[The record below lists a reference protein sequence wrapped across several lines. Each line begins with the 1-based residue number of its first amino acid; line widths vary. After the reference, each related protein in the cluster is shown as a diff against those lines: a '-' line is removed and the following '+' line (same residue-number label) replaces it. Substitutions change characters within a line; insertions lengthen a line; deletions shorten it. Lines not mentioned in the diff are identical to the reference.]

1 MQHIMFGDINANKT
15 VCILSVYLNKENMVK
30 TYLQPFGLDEDAF
43 MALNLY
49 VDPVN
54 KKTPKALLKEY
65 VETDLMPVLK
75 EQSIKYVLCT
85 DAEYFK
91 VLAGV
96 MKVDTN
102 VGYVLPCAYDQDIHV
117 AYAPSYKSVFYD
129 PDKAKPKIETAMHAL
144 ANHWEGKY
152 KPPGDSIV
160 KFVAYPEKLQ
170 DISDWLD
177 KLIAM
182 DCPLTCD
189 IEAFNLKHHTAGIG
203 SITFCWNQHEGI
215 AFLVDY
221 IPIEGTTEAP
231 FGTKGYNKEVRALLL
246 NFFQRMKHKIIY
258 HHIAYDAYVL
268 IYQLFMTNV
277 IDTKGLLAG
286 INVMLANW
294 ECTKLI
300 SYLATNS
307 CAGNDLS
314 LKTQAQE
321 FAGNWAQDD
330 IKDIC
335 KIEPSK
341 LLAYNLIDGLSTW
354 FVYNRHYPTVIADQQ
369 LDIYETLFKPTTID
383 IIQMQ
388 LTGMPLNMKR
398 VAEVKVIMQQDF
410 DSAIQR
416 ISGCVLVQEY
426 AYQRKLAWITERN
439 LKLKKKRVSMVDADA
454 ELLKPK
460 NTVAWNPNS
469 YPQLQE
475 LLYEVIGLPVIE
487 YTDNKQPAVDGDT
500 IEKLKHHTTDPR
512 VLTLLE
518 AFIDYTAVNKIL
530 TGFIPAME
538 NAALGPDG
546 WHYLFGNFNLGG
558 TVSGRLSS
566 SQPNLQNLPANS
578 KYAKLIKSCFQAPN
592 GWLFVG
598 LDFASLEDRISA
610 LTTKDPNTLTV
621 YLEGFDGHSLRAQA
635 YFGEAMLDIE
645 RAPVG
650 AKCYKAMLG
659 TKEIFF
665 HEHETIMYM
674 GKKVTGAELYQLL
687 SI

>member
-1 MQHIMFGDINANKT
+1 MQYIMFGDSNATKT
-15 VCILSVYLNKENMVK
+15 VCILSVYLNKEAIIK

-43 MALNLY
+43 MAINLY
-49 VDPVN
+49 QDPMT
-54 KKTPKALLKEY
+54 KKTSKALLKEY
-65 VETDLMPVLK
+65 AETDLMPVLK
-75 EQSIKYVLCT
+75 EQDIKYVLCT

-91 VLAGV
+91 VLSGV
-96 MKVDTN
+96 TKVDTN
-102 VGYVLPCAYDQDIHV
+102 LGYVLPCAYDDSIYV
-117 AYAPSYKSVFYD
+117 TYAPSYKSVFYD
-129 PDKAKPKIETAMHAL
+129 PDKAKAKIETAMHAL
-144 ANHWEGKY
+144 ANHWEDKY
-152 KPPGDSIV
+152 KPPGNNIV
-160 KFVAYPEKLQ
+160 KFAQYP
-170 DISDWLD
+170 DTIDYIANWLD
-177 KLIAM
+177 KLIEM

-189 IEAFNLKHHTAGIG
+189 IEAFSLKHHTAGIG
-203 SITFCWNQHEGI
+203 SITFCWNQNEGI

-221 IPIEGTTEAP
+221 VPIIGAIEAP
-231 FGTKGYNKEVRALLL
+231 YGTKGYNKEVRALLL
-246 NFFQRMKHKIIY
+246 NFFKRMKHKVIY
-258 HHIAYDAYVL
+258 HNVAYDAYVL
-268 IYQLFMTNV
+268 IYQLFMSNV
-277 IDTKGLLAG
+277 IDTKGLLDG
-286 INVMLANW
+286 INVMLSAW

-307 CAGNDLS
+307 CAGNDLK

-335 KIEPSK
+335 KIPPTK
-341 LLAYNLIDGLSTW
+341 LLEYNLIDGLSTW
-354 FVYNRHYPTVIADQQ
+354 FVHDKHYPTIVNEQQ
-369 LDIYETLFKPTTID
+369 LDIYETLFKATTVD

-388 LTGMPLNMKR
+388 LTGMPINMRR
-398 VAEVKVIMQQDF
+398 VAEVKVTMQQDF
-410 DSAIQR
+410 DSAVKR
-416 ISGCVLVQEY
+416 ISDCVLVQEY
-426 AYQRKLAWITERN
+426 AYQRKLNWITKRN
-439 LKLKKKRVSMVDADA
+439 LELKKKRVSMEDADA

-460 NTVAWNPNS
+460 NDVRWNPNS

-475 LLYEVIGLPVIE
+475 LLYTVIGLPVIE

-500 IEKLKHHTTDPR
+500 IEKLKNHTTDSR
-512 VLTLLE
+512 VLVLLE
-518 AFIDYTAVNKIL
+518 AFMDYTAVNKIL

-578 KYAKLIKSCFQAPN
+578 KYAKLIKSCFQAPT
-592 GWLFVG
+592 GWLFAG

-610 LTTKDPNTLTV
+610 LTTKDPNKLTV

-635 YFGEAMLDIE
+635 YFSEAMPDIE
-645 RAPVG
+645 RAPLG

-659 TKEIFF
+659 TKEIYF
-665 HEHETIMYM
+665 HEHEVIMYM

-687 SI
+687 SV

>member
-1 MQHIMFGDINANKT
+1 MQHIMFGDINTSKT
-15 VCILSVYLNKENMVK
+15 VCILSVYLNREEIKK

-43 MALNLY
+43 MALSLY
-49 VDPVN
+49 QDPKT
-54 KKTPKALLKEY
+54 KKTSKAVLKEY
-65 VETDLMPVLK
+65 TETELIPVLK
-75 EQSIKYVLCT
+75 EQNISYVLCT

-96 MKVDTN
+96 MKVDAN
-102 VGYVLPCAYDQDIHV
+102 VGYVLPCAYDPNIHV

-129 PDKAKPKIETAMHAL
+129 PDKAKPKIETAMHSL
-144 ANHWEGKY
+144 ANHLEGKY
-152 KPPGDSIV
+152 KAPGDNIV
-160 KFVAYPEKLQ
+160 KFAEYPNTLQ
-170 DISDWLD
+170 TISDWLD

-189 IEAFNLKHHTAGIG
+189 IEAFSLKHHTAGIG
-203 SITFCWNQHEGI
+203 SITFCWNESEGI

-221 IPIEGTTEAP
+221 IPIEGATEAP
-231 FGTKGYNKEVRALLL
+231 FGTKGYNKEIRALLA
-246 NFFQRMKHKIIY
+246 NFFRRMQHKIIY
-258 HHIAYDAYVL
+258 HNIAYDAYVL
-268 IYQLFMTNV
+268 IYQLFMKNI
-277 IDTKGLLAG
+277 IDTTGLLDG
-286 INVMLANW
+286 IKIMLTKW

-354 FVYNRHYPTVIADQQ
+354 FVHNKHYPTMVAEQQ
-369 LDIYETLFKPTTID
+369 LDIYEGLFKSTTVD

-388 LTGMPLNMKR
+388 LTGMPLNMTR
-398 VAEVKVIMQQDF
+398 VVEVKAILQQDF
-410 DSAIQR
+410 DSAVKR
-416 ISGCVLVQEY
+416 ISDCVLVQEY
-426 AYQRKLAWITERN
+426 AYQRKLAWITKRN
-439 LKLKKKRVSMVDADA
+439 AELKKKRVDMADADA

-475 LLYEVIGLPVIE
+475 LLYDVIGLPVIE

-500 IEKLKHHTTDPR
+500 IAKLKNHTTDSR
-512 VLTLLE
+512 VLVLLE

-558 TVSGRLSS
+558 TVSGRLSAS
-566 SQPNLQNLPANS
+566 NPNLQQLPANS
-578 KYAKLIKSCFQAPN
+578 KYAKLIKSCFQAPD

-610 LTTKDPNTLTV
+610 LTTKDPNKLTV

-635 YFGEAMLDIE
+635 YFGELMPDIE
-645 RAPVG
+645 RAPIG
-650 AKCYKAMLG
+650 AKCYRAMLG
-659 TKEIFF
+659 TKEIYF

-674 GKKVTGAELYQLL
+674 GKKVTGAELFQLL

>member
-1 MQHIMFGDINANKT
+1 MFGDINTPKT
-15 VCILSVYLNKENMVK
+15 VCILSVYLNKEEIKK

-49 VDPVN
+49 QDLKT
-54 KKTPKALLKEY
+54 KKTSKAVLKEY
-65 VETDLMPVLK
+65 AETDLMPVLK
-75 EQSIKYVLCT
+75 EQNIKYVLCT

-102 VGYVLPCAYDQDIHV
+102 VGYVLPCVYDSNIYV
-117 AYAPSYKSVFYD
+117 TYAPSYKSVFYD
-129 PDKAKPKIETAMHAL
+129 PDKAKPKIEIAMHAL
-144 ANHWEGKY
+144 ANHWEDKY
-152 KPPGDSIV
+152 KAPGDNIV
-160 KFVAYPEKLQ
+160 KFAGYLDTLE
-170 DISDWLD
+170 DIDKWLD
-177 KLIAM
+177 NLIAM
-182 DCPLTCD
+182 DCSLTCD
-189 IEAFNLKHHTAGIG
+189 IEAFSLKHHTSGIG
-203 SITFCWNQHEGI
+203 SITFCWNQYEGI

-221 IPIEGTTEAP
+221 VPIEGATEAP
-231 FGTKGYNKEVRALLL
+231 YGTKGYNREVRALLA
-246 NFFQRMKHKIIY
+246 NFFRRMKHKIIY
-258 HHIAYDAYVL
+258 HNIAYDAYVL
-268 IYQLFMTNV
+268 IYQLFMTSI
-277 IDTKGLLAG
+277 IDTKGLLDG
-286 INVMLANW
+286 IKVMLINW

-307 CAGNDLS
+307 CAGNDLK

-335 KIEPSK
+335 KIPADK

-354 FVYNRHYPTVIADQQ
+354 FVYNKHYSTMVAEQQ
-369 LDIYETLFKPTTID
+369 LDIYEGLFKSTTVD

-388 LTGMPLNMKR
+388 LTGMPLNMVR
-398 VAEVKVIMQQDF
+398 VTEVKNILQQDF
-410 DSAIQR
+410 DSAMKR
-416 ISGCVLVQEY
+416 ISNCVLVQEY

-460 NTVAWNPNS
+460 NTIAWNSNS

-487 YTDNKQPAVDGDT
+487 LTDNKQPAVDGDT
-500 IEKLKHHTTDPR
+500 IEKLKNHTADPR
-512 VLTLLE
+512 VLVLLE

-598 LDFASLEDRISA
+598 LDFALIYGA
-610 LTTKDPNTLTV
+610 L
-621 YLEGFDGHSLRAQA
+621 AQ
-635 YFGEAMLDIE
+635 
-645 RAPVG
+645 
-650 AKCYKAMLG
+650 
-659 TKEIFF
+659 
-665 HEHETIMYM
+665 
-674 GKKVTGAELYQLL
+674 
-687 SI
+687 

>member
-1 MQHIMFGDINANKT
+1 MQHIMFGDITATKT
-15 VCILSVYLNKENMVK
+15 VCILSVYLNKEELKK

-49 VDPVN
+49 QDPMT
-54 KKTPKALLKEY
+54 KKTSKALLKEY

-75 EQSIKYVLCT
+75 EQNIKYVLCT

-102 VGYVLPCAYDQDIHV
+102 VGYVLPCVFDQDIYV
-117 AYAPSYKSVFYD
+117 TYAPSYKSVFYD
-129 PDKAKPKIETAMHAL
+129 PDKTKPKIETAMHAL

-152 KPPGDSIV
+152 KVPGNNIV
-160 KFVAYPEKLQ
+160 KFADYPSSLQ
-170 DISDWLD
+170 SISDWLD

-189 IEAFNLKHHTAGIG
+189 IEAFSLKHHTAGIG

-221 IPIEGTTEAP
+221 VPIEGATEAP
-231 FGTKGYNKEVRALLL
+231 YGTKGYNKEVRALLL
-246 NFFQRMKHKIIY
+246 NFFRRMKHKIIY
-258 HHIAYDAYVL
+258 HNIAYDAYVL
-268 IYQLFMTNV
+268 IYQLYMSNI
-277 IDTKGLLAG
+277 IDTAGLLNG
-286 INVMLANW
+286 IKTMLTNW

-307 CAGNDLS
+307 CAGNDLK
-314 LKTQAQE
+314 LKTLAQK

-335 KIEPSK
+335 NIPADK

-354 FVYNRHYPTVIADQQ
+354 FVHNKYYPTMVAEQQ
-369 LDIYETLFKPTTID
+369 LDIYETLFKDTTVD

-388 LTGMPLNMKR
+388 LTGMPINIER

-410 DSAIQR
+410 DSAVKR
-416 ISGCVLVQEY
+416 ISDCVLVQEY
-426 AYQRKLAWITERN
+426 AYQRKLKWITKRN
-439 LKLKKKRVSMVDADA
+439 LELKKKRVSMIDADA
-454 ELLKPK
+454 ELLKPE
-460 NTVAWNPNS
+460 NDVRWNPNS

-487 YTDNKQPAVDGDT
+487 LTKNKQPAVDGDT
-500 IEKLKHHTTDPR
+500 IEKLKNHTTDPR
-512 VLTLLE
+512 VLVLLE

-558 TVSGRLSS
+558 TVSGRLSAS
-566 SQPNLQNLPANS
+566 NPNLQQLPANS
-578 KYAKLIKSCFQAPN
+578 KYAKLIKSCFAAPS
-592 GWLFVG
+592 GWLLVG
-598 LDFASLEDRISA
+598 LDFNALEDRISA
-610 LTTKDPNTLTV
+610 LTTKDPNKLTV

-645 RAPVG
+645 RAPEG
-650 AKCYKAMLG
+650 AKCYRAMLG
-659 TKEIFF
+659 TKEIYF
-665 HEHETIMYM
+665 HEYETIMYM

-687 SI
+687 SV

>member
-1 MQHIMFGDINANKT
+1 MQHIMFGDINATKT
-15 VCILSVYLNKENMVK
+15 VCILSVYLNKEELKK

-49 VDPVN
+49 QDPMT
-54 KKTPKALLKEY
+54 KKTSKALLKEY

-75 EQSIKYVLCT
+75 EQNIKYVLCT

-102 VGYVLPCAYDQDIHV
+102 VGYVLPCAYDQNIYV
-117 AYAPSYKSVFYD
+117 TYAPSYKAVFYD
-129 PDKAKPKIETAMHAL
+129 PDKVKAKIQTAMHAL
-144 ANHWEGKY
+144 ANHREDKY
-152 KPPGDSIV
+152 KPPGNNIV
-160 KFVAYPEKLQ
+160 KFADYPSDVK
-170 DISDWLD
+170 DIRAWLD

-189 IEAFNLKHHTAGIG
+189 IEAFSLKHHTAGIG

-221 IPIEGTTEAP
+221 VPIEGATEAP
-231 FGTKGYNKEVRALLL
+231 YGTKGYNKEVRALLL
-246 NFFQRMKHKIIY
+246 NFFRRMKHKIIY
-258 HHIAYDAYVL
+258 HNIAYDAYVL
-268 IYQLFMTNV
+268 IYQLFMANI
-277 IDTKGLLAG
+277 IDTTGLLDG
-286 INVMLANW
+286 IKVMLTNW

-307 CAGNDLS
+307 CAGNDLK
-314 LKTQAQE
+314 LKTQAQA

-330 IKDIC
+330 IVDIC
-335 KIEPSK
+335 KIPADK

-354 FVYNRHYPTVIADQQ
+354 FVHDKHYPTMVAEQQ
-369 LDIYETLFKPTTID
+369 LDIYETLFKDTTVD

-388 LTGMPLNMKR
+388 LTGMPLNMNR

-410 DSAIQR
+410 DSAIKR
-416 ISGCVLVQEY
+416 IADCVLVQEY
-426 AYQRKLAWITERN
+426 AYQRKLKWITKRN
-439 LKLKKKRVSMVDADA
+439 LELKKKRVSMVDADA
-454 ELLKPK
+454 ELLKPE
-460 NTVAWNPNS
+460 NDVRWNPNS

-487 YTDNKQPAVDGDT
+487 YTKNKQPAVDGDT
-500 IEKLKHHTTDPR
+500 IEKLKNHTTDPR
-512 VLTLLE
+512 VLVLLE
-518 AFIDYTAVNKIL
+518 AFMDYTAVNKIL

-566 SQPNLQNLPANS
+566 SQPNLQNIPANS
-578 KYAKLIKSCFQAPN
+578 QYAKLVKSCFAAPF
-592 GWLFVG
+592 GWLLVG
-598 LDFASLEDRISA
+598 LDFALVYGA
-610 LTTKDPNTLTV
+610 L
-621 YLEGFDGHSLRAQA
+621 AQ
-635 YFGEAMLDIE
+635 
-645 RAPVG
+645 
-650 AKCYKAMLG
+650 
-659 TKEIFF
+659 
-665 HEHETIMYM
+665 
-674 GKKVTGAELYQLL
+674 
-687 SI
+687 